1 MSELTIVFAQIEKE
15 NKIFRAIYTMIRDY
29 KLNAF
34 LKNGL
39 FSFLLIALFN
49 TVGTEAQSYE
59 QIFVFASE
67 PDERHMT
74 NTAVTTVKS
83 RLSRS
88 GFAVRDEAAL
98 LNSIGIKVDSSKR
111 YILERSAALAQIAG
125 NAVLVFV
132 DAKSI
137 DTLSDHEVWMRA
149 ELYSTASKS
158 FLASWSVPNNI
169 IIIPNGCDE
178 NCATSLLAI
187 EIDRMAD
194 TLGSSLVQ
202 LLKKPT
208 GASAR
213 DGNVIAILDVEI
225 IDLTSSEIIQLI
237 DLMRNEF
244 PGFVEITRAQSS
256 GPRYRMLYHTTADIQ
271 KLGTWVDI
279 SLEEIGLVVN
289 EDVQRII
296 TEQRIDIR
304 KISPAT
310 PKGSTGNT
318 LKYN

>member
-1 MSELTIVFAQIEKE
+1 MSVLVRNRFFILLLTTLFGALGTGTRAQ
-15 NKIFRAIYTMIRDY
+15 AD
-29 KLNAF
+29 
-34 LKNGL
+34 
-39 FSFLLIALFN
+39 
-49 TVGTEAQSYE
+49 E
-59 QIFVFASE
+59 QIFVFASNPNE
-67 PDERHMT
+67 QLIAST
-74 NTAVTTVKS
+74 SVTTVKS

-88 GFAVRDEAAL
+88 GFAVRDDMSL
-98 LNSIGIKVDSSKR
+98 LNSIGIDENSSR
-111 YILERSAALAQIAG
+111 EFILQRSAALAQIAG
-125 NAVLVFV
+125 NSVLIFV

-137 DTLSDHEVWMRA
+137 NIALDREVRMRA

-169 IIIPNGCDE
+169 VIIPNGCDE
-178 NCATSLLAI
+178 NCASNLLEI
-187 EIDRMAD
+187 EVDRMAD
-194 TLGSSLVQ
+194 TLGASLVQ
-202 LLKKPT
+202 LIKRPT
-208 GASAR
+208 GASDK
-213 DGNVIAILDVEI
+213 DGDVIAIIDVEI
-225 IDLTSSEIIQLI
+225 IDLTNNEVIQLI

-244 PGFVEITRAQSS
+244 PGFVDITRAQSF

-304 KISPAT
+304 KIEPAT
-310 PKGSTGNT
+310 LKSSPGNT